1 MRAHLAHA
9 RGKFFLPVK
18 RRSMKKSAF
27 VLLAAIVL
35 IGASPLNYPP
45 TPKHPVI
52 DTYFGTRV
60 VDPYRWLEN
69 AKDPAV
75 EKWAGAQTKLA
86 ENFIDSRKSY
96 AFYRK
101 RVPQLSLSSTA
112 RFDLHVAGERMIYLR
127 ETPPQPQ
134 PQLVARDGLKGPERV
149 LFDPA
154 TAGSPAPAIESI
166 FVSPDGS
173 KVAFTTQPGGSEA
186 EVMHVVDAG
195 TGEMLSDTI
204 EHVGGGL
211 SPTNLMWDADGKGFI
226 HTQWP
231 QKADGSYAISGILL
245 YHHVLGTDP
254 SSDTY
259 VFGKGLSPRAEYSG
273 LLTSKD
279 GAEQAILVTAGDG
292 VATSIYMRASGD
304 AQFRRVAGPNAQ
316 VGDSADAKST
326 FVGHSLYVI
335 SKARASRGEVVAI
348 APGGTFETGTTVVPA
363 SSVVID
369 DIRAVRGGFITS
381 DIDGGDAAA
390 RFFSVDGKRRKQ
402 IPIPPI
408 SVITALAGDPSG
420 GPIIIGYQGYTV
432 ANRWLRYVPKTN
444 ELVATGIARTSPGD
458 FSNVAVERVFVT
470 SLDGR
475 ARIPLEITYMR
486 NIPRDGT
493 APTIL
498 TAYGAYGIISTPFF
512 LGSELAWL
520 ERGGVFAQAMIRG
533 GGEYGDA
540 WHKAAVHATKTK
552 SSDDVAACAQ
562 WLGAHGFGNAAH
574 IGIEGGSAGGFLMGL
589 AMTRNPSDYRAVVA
603 HVGIYDLLRVELT
616 PNGAF
621 NTPEFGTVKDPK
633 QFAWMLKQS
642 PYHNVH
648 NGTAYPA
655 VLFMTGENDPRVD
668 PYNSRKMAARMQ
680 AASSSAYPILLLQ
693 QSGRGHGM
701 GSSFGQYVEQRIDV
715 LTFFESQLR

>member
-1 MRAHLAHA
+1 MR
-9 RGKFFLPVK
+9 
-18 RRSMKKSAF
+18 KSAF
-27 VLLAAIVL
+27 ALLAAIVL
-35 IGASPLNYPP
+35 FGASPLNYPP
-45 TPKHPVI
+45 TPKHPVV

-69 AKDPAV
+69 PNDPAV
-75 EKWAGAQTKLA
+75 KAWAHAQAKLA
-86 ENFIDSRKSY
+86 ENFIDSRRSY
-96 AFYRK
+96 AFYSK
-101 RVPQLSLSSTA
+101 RVPRLSLASTA
-112 RFDLHVAGERMIYLR
+112 RFALHIAGERMIYLR
-127 ETPPQPQ
+127 ETPPQAQ
-134 PQLVARDGLKGPERV
+134 AQLIARDGLKGPERV

-186 EVMHVVDAG
+186 EVMHVVDAA
-195 TGEMLSDTI
+195 TGQMLSDTI

-231 QKADGSYAISGILL
+231 QNADGSYATSGILL
-245 YHHVLGTDP
+245 YHHVLGTDA

-279 GAEQAILVTAGDG
+279 GAEQAILVAAGDG
-292 VATSIYMRASGD
+292 VAASIYMRASGD
-304 AQFRRVAGPNAQ
+304 AQFRRVADPRADI
-316 VGDSADAKST
+316 GDSADPKST

-335 SKARASRGEVVAI
+335 SKSRDSRGSVVAI
-348 APGGTFETGTTVVPA
+348 APGGTFASGTTIVPA
-363 SSVVID
+363 SGVVID
-369 DIRAVRGGFITS
+369 ALQAVRGGFITS
-381 DIDGGDAAA
+381 DINGGDAAA
-390 RFFSVDGKRRKQ
+390 RFFSADGKRSKQ
-402 IPIPPI
+402 IPIPAV
-408 SVITALAGDPSG
+408 SVINTLAADPAG
-420 GPIIIGYQGYTV
+420 GPIIIGYQGYTTPT
-432 ANRWLRYVPKTN
+432 RWLRYVPQTN
-444 ELVATGIARTSPGD
+444 QLLSTGIVRTSPGD
-458 FSNVAVERVFVT
+458 FSNVAVKRVFVP
-470 SLDGR
+470 SLDGQV
-475 ARIPLEITYMR
+475 RIPLEITYMR
-486 NIPRDGT
+486 NIPHDGT

-498 TAYGAYGIISTPFF
+498 TAYGAYGFISTPFF

-533 GGEYGDA
+533 GGAYGDA
-540 WHKAAVHATKTK
+540 WHLAAVHATKTK
-552 SSDDVAACAQ
+552 SSDDVAACAE
-562 WLGAHGFGNAAH
+562 WLGAHGFGNAQH

-589 AMTRNPSDYRAVVA
+589 ALTRNPRDYRAVVA
-603 HVGIYDLLRVELT
+603 HVGVYDLLRVELT

-633 QFAWMLKQS
+633 QFAWMIKQS

-668 PYNSRKMAARMQ
+668 PYNSRKMAARLQ
-680 AASSSAYPILLLQ
+680 AASSSPYPILLLQ
-693 QSGRGHGM
+693 QSGRGHGI
-701 GSSFGQYVEQRIDV
+701 GSAFGQFVVERIDV

>member
-1 MRAHLAHA
+1 MR
-9 RGKFFLPVK
+9 
-18 RRSMKKSAF
+18 KSAF
-27 VLLAAIVL
+27 ALLAAIVL
-35 IGASPLNYPP
+35 FGASPLNYPP
-45 TPKHPVI
+45 TPKHPVV
-52 DTYFGTRV
+52 DSYFGTRV

-69 AKDPAV
+69 PDDPAV
-75 EKWAGAQTKLA
+75 KKWADAQAKLA

-96 AFYRK
+96 AFYNK
-101 RVPQLSLSSTA
+101 RVAQLSLASTA
-112 RFDLHVAGERMIYLR
+112 RFNLEIAGKRMIYMR
-127 ETPPQPQ
+127 QTPPQQ
-134 PQLVARDGLKGPERV
+134 QAQLIARDGLKGPERV

-186 EVMHVVDAG
+186 EVMHVVDAA
-195 TGEMLSDTI
+195 TGAMLSDTI

-231 QKADGSYAISGILL
+231 QNSDGTYATSGILL

-259 VFGKGLSPRAEYSG
+259 VFGKGLSPRAEYCG

-292 VATSIYMRASGD
+292 VAASIYMRASGD
-304 AQFRRVAGPNAQ
+304 AQFRQVASPSAN
-316 VGDSADAKST
+316 VGNSADPKST
-326 FVGHSLYVI
+326 FVGRSLYVI
-335 SKARASRGEVVAI
+335 SKKRDSRGEVVAI
-348 APGGTFETGTTVVPA
+348 APGATFASGTTIVPA

-369 DIRAVRGGFITS
+369 DLQAVRGGFITS

-390 RFFSVDGKRRKQ
+390 RFFSADGKRSKH
-402 IPIPPI
+402 IPIPAV
-408 SVITALAGDPSG
+408 SVIAALAGDPSS

-432 ANRWLRYVPKTN
+432 PTRWLRYIPETNKLVP
-444 ELVATGIARTSPGD
+444 TGIARTSPGD
-458 FSNVAVERVFVT
+458 FSNVVVQRVFVP
-470 SLDGR
+470 SLDGQV
-475 ARIPLEITYMR
+475 RIPLEIVYMR
-486 NIPRDGT
+486 NIPRNGT
-493 APTIL
+493 APTLL
-498 TAYGAYGIISTPFF
+498 TAYGAYGLISSPFF

-540 WHKAAVHATKTK
+540 WHLAAQHATKTK
-552 SSDDVAACAQ
+552 SSDDVDACAR
-562 WLGAHGFGNAAH
+562 WLGAHGFGNAQH

-633 QFAWMLKQS
+633 QFAWMVKQS

-680 AASSSAYPILLLQ
+680 AASSSPYPILLLQ

-701 GSSFGQYVEQRIDV
+701 GSAFGQLVEQRVDV

>member
-1 MRAHLAHA
+1 MR
-9 RGKFFLPVK
+9 
-18 RRSMKKSAF
+18 KSAF
-27 VLLAAIVL
+27 ALLAAIVL
-35 IGASPLNYPP
+35 FGASPLNYPP
-45 TPKHPVI
+45 TPKHPVV

-69 AKDPAV
+69 ANDPAV
-75 EKWAGAQTKLA
+75 KKWADAQARLA
-86 ENFIDSRKSY
+86 ENFIDSRKAY
-96 AFYRK
+96 AFYSK
-101 RVPQLSLSSTA
+101 RVARLSLASTA
-112 RFDLHVAGERMIYLR
+112 RFDLHIAGERMIYMR
-127 ETPPQPQ
+127 ETPPQAQ
-134 PQLVARDGLKGPERV
+134 GQLIARDGLKGPERI

-186 EVMHVVDAG
+186 EVVHVVDAA

-211 SPTNLMWDADGKGFI
+211 APTNLMWDADGKGFI

-231 QKADGSYAISGILL
+231 QNADGSYAISGILL

-259 VFGKGLSPRAEYSG
+259 VFGKGLSPRAEYCG
-273 LLTSKD
+273 LLTSQD
-279 GAEQAILVTAGDG
+279 GAEQAVLVTAGDG
-292 VATSIYMRASGD
+292 VAASIYMRASGD
-304 AQFRRVAGPNAQ
+304 AQFHQVAGPSAN
-316 VGDSADAKST
+316 VGNSADAKST

-335 SKARASRGEVVAI
+335 SKKRDSRGEVVAI
-348 APGGTFETGTTVVPA
+348 APGGTFASGTTIVPA

-369 DIRAVRGGFITS
+369 DLQAVRGGFITS
-381 DIDGGDAAA
+381 DIDGGDGAA
-390 RFFSVDGKRRKQ
+390 RFFSTDGKHHKQ
-402 IPIPPI
+402 IPIPAV
-408 SVITALAGDPSG
+408 SVINALAGDPSS
-420 GPIIIGYQGYTV
+420 GPIIIGYQGYTIPT
-432 ANRWLRYVPKTN
+432 RWLRYVPETN
-444 ELVATGIARTSPGD
+444 KLVSTGIARTSPGD
-458 FSNVAVERVFVT
+458 FSNVVVERVFVP
-470 SLDGR
+470 SLDGTV
-475 ARIPLEITYMR
+475 RIPLEIVHMR
-486 NIPRDGT
+486 NIPRNGT
-493 APTIL
+493 APTML
-498 TAYGAYGIISTPFF
+498 TAYGAYGLISSPFF

-540 WHKAAVHATKTK
+540 WHLAAHHATKTK
-552 SSDDVAACAQ
+552 SSDDVAACAR
-562 WLGAHGFGNAAH
+562 WLGAHGFGNAQH

-589 AMTRNPSDYRAVVA
+589 AVTRNPSDYRAVVA

-655 VLFMTGENDPRVD
+655 VLFMTGENDPRVE

-680 AASSSAYPILLLQ
+680 AASSSPYPILLLQ

-701 GSSFGQYVEQRIDV
+701 GSSFSQNVEQRVDV